1 MPECTQSA
9 YQVLVELLSGALL
22 HHYPTPHGHPR
33 MLGLSL
39 SETLERHSAQY
50 RQSRVNAGTGVFT
63 EMLRKFLGICLASAA
78 AVALA
83 VHAGMTGAAPADGA
97 PLKIGIIGAGH
108 IGGTLAKLWV
118 AAGHDVLI
126 SSRHPEE
133 LRPLAQSL
141 GPKAR
146 VGTPREAALFGD
158 VLLVSVPYGALP
170 QIGQDLKAELA
181 GKIVLDTGNPYPQRD
196 GDMAIEARRIGT
208 GVASPRYLPGVR
220 LVRAFN
226 AINSGDLASKAHR
239 PGEPIAIPLAG
250 DDPEALAVAQ
260 RLVRDAGFEPV
271 VVGSL
276 SRARE
281 FDVGTPVYTRLMT
294 APQLRQA
301 LGLK

>member
-1 MPECTQSA
+1 
-9 YQVLVELLSGALL
+9 
-22 HHYPTPHGHPR
+22 
-33 MLGLSL
+33 
-39 SETLERHSAQY
+39 
-50 RQSRVNAGTGVFT
+50 
-63 EMLRKFLGICLASAA
+63 MLRKFLAKALVAAA
-78 AVALA
+78 AVSLA
-83 VHAGMTGAAPADGA
+83 AHAGMAGPAAADGA
-97 PLKIGIIGAGH
+97 PLKIGIIGTGH

-118 AAGHDVLI
+118 AAGHEVLI

-158 VLLVSVPYGALP
+158 VVLESIPYGALP
-170 QIGQDLKAELA
+170 QLGQDLKAELA
-181 GKIVLDTGNPYPQRD
+181 GKIVLDTANPYPQRD
-196 GDMAIEARRIGT
+196 GDMALEARRVGT
-208 GVASPRYLPGVR
+208 GVASPGYLPGVR

-226 AINSGDLASKAHR
+226 AINSGDLGSKAHR
-239 PGEPIAIPLAG
+239 SGEPIAIPLAG

-281 FDVGTPVYTRLMT
+281 FDVGTAVYTRLMT

>member
-1 MPECTQSA
+1 MSRA
-9 YQVLVELLSGALL
+9 FFLRGFVAL
-22 HHYPTPHGHPR
+22 
-33 MLGLSL
+33 
-39 SETLERHSAQY
+39 
-50 RQSRVNAGTGVFT
+50 
-63 EMLRKFLGICLASAA
+63 A

-83 VHAGMTGAAPADGA
+83 AFAGPAAAAPADSV
-97 PLKIGIIGAGH
+97 PLKIGIIGAGQ

-118 AAGHDVLI
+118 AAGHEVLI

-141 GPKAR
+141 GPKAK

-158 VLLVSVPYGALP
+158 VVLVSIPYGALP
-170 QIGQDLKAELA
+170 QVGRDLKTELA

-196 GDMAIEARRIGT
+196 GDMALEARRVGT

-226 AINSGDLASKAHR
+226 AINSGDLASDAHR
-239 PGEPIAIPLAG
+239 SGQPIAIPLAG

-276 SRARE
+276 ARARE

>member
-1 MPECTQSA
+1 MDVRQI
-9 YQVLVELLSGALL
+9 LLSGF
-22 HHYPTPHGHPR
+22 
-33 MLGLSL
+33 
-39 SETLERHSAQY
+39 SAVTAMVLAA
-50 RQSRVNAGTGVFT
+50 SAGT
-63 EMLRKFLGICLASAA
+63 AA
-78 AVALA
+78 
-83 VHAGMTGAAPADGA
+83 AAPADGA
-97 PLKIGIIGAGH
+97 PLKIGIIGAGQ

-118 AAGHDVLI
+118 ASGHEVLI
-126 SSRHPEE
+126 SSRHPEK
-133 LRPLAQSL
+133 LRSLAQSL

-158 VLLVSVPYGALP
+158 VVLESVPYGALP
-170 QIGQDLKAELA
+170 QVGKDLKTELA
-181 GKIVLDTGNPYPQRD
+181 GKIVLDTANPYPQRD
-196 GDMAIEARRIGT
+196 GDMANEARQAGT

-226 AINSGDLASKAHR
+226 AINAGDLASEAHR
-239 PGEPIAIPLAG
+239 PGQPIAIPLAG

-260 RLVRDAGFEPV
+260 RLVKDAGFEPV
-271 VVGSL
+271 VVGPL

>member
-1 MPECTQSA
+1 MNVREILLKGLAVVVALVFSA
-9 YQVLVELLSGALL
+9 HAGA
-22 HHYPTPHGHPR
+22 
-33 MLGLSL
+33 
-39 SETLERHSAQY
+39 
-50 RQSRVNAGTGVFT
+50 AGT
-63 EMLRKFLGICLASAA
+63 AP
-78 AVALA
+78 
-83 VHAGMTGAAPADGA
+83 TGTAPM
-97 PLKIGIIGAGH
+97 KIGIIGAGH

-118 AAGHDVLI
+118 AAGHEVLI

-158 VLLVSVPYGALP
+158 VVLESVPYGALP
-170 QIGQDLKAELA
+170 QVGRDLKAELA

-196 GDMAIEARRIGT
+196 GDMALEARRAGQ
-208 GVASPRYLPGVR
+208 
-220 LVRAFN
+220 
-226 AINSGDLASKAHR
+226 
-239 PGEPIAIPLAG
+239 PIAIPLAG

-271 VVGSL
+271 VVGPL